1 MNKTIGILGCGWLG
15 LPLAKSLIANNYLVK
30 GTTTSEAKLKRLAE
44 LGIEASQIV
53 LAEKGITGPIEGFL
67 KNIETLIINVPP
79 KLRGTTKENYV
90 AKMEHLVQKIEASAV
105 QHIIFVSSTA
115 VYGEVDGIVTEQ
127 TIAAPATESGIQLLA
142 SENIFKNH
150 SSFKTTVIRFGG
162 LLSEDRHPVTMLVKK
177 EGLKNGEMPVNL
189 IHRDDCIR
197 IIEKVIDENWGAV
210 IINGVYPEHPT
221 KKEFYTDAA
230 LQRGLNVP
238 DYEGDKTK
246 KGKIISADYLL
257 NVKNFKFLT
266 SIKK

>member
-67 KNIETLIINVPP
+67 ENIETLIINVPP

-90 AKMEHLVQKIEASAV
+90 AKMEHLVQKIEGSAV

-127 TIAAPATESGIQLLA
+127 TLPAPATESGIQLLA

-150 SSFKTTVIRFGG
+150 SSFK
-162 LLSEDRHPVTMLVKK
+162 
-177 EGLKNGEMPVNL
+177 
-189 IHRDDCIR
+189 
-197 IIEKVIDENWGAV
+197 
-210 IINGVYPEHPT
+210 
-221 KKEFYTDAA
+221 
-230 LQRGLNVP
+230 
-238 DYEGDKTK
+238 
-246 KGKIISADYLL
+246 
-257 NVKNFKFLT
+257 
-266 SIKK
+266 

>member
-15 LPLAKSLIANNYLVK
+15 LPLAKSLLTSNYLVK
-30 GTTTSEAKLKRLAE
+30 GTTTSEAKLKHLTE
-44 LGIEASQIV
+44 LGIEASKIV
-53 LAEKGITGPIEGFL
+53 LSEKGIKGPIEGFL
-67 KNIETLIINVPP
+67 EKVETLIINVPP
-79 KLRGTTKENYV
+79 KLRGASKESYV

-105 QHIIFVSSTA
+105 KHIIFVSSTA
-115 VYGEVDGIVTEQ
+115 VYGEIDSVVTEQ
-127 TIAAPATESGIQLLA
+127 TLPAPATESGIQLLA

-150 SSFKTTVIRFGG
+150 SSFKTTIIRFGG

-221 KKEFYTDAA
+221 KKEYYTEVA

-238 DYEGDKTK
+238 DYEGNKTK

-257 NVKNFKFLT
+257 NVKKFKFLT